1 MSPSASLAGRVA
13 MVTGAG
19 RGIGRAVALALA
31 DHGALVA
38 ALARSSTGIDTT
50 VGAIEEAGGRAIAV
64 RCDVVDPDAVRA
76 AVEHITDELGPVD
89 VLVNNAG
96 SNVVF
101 GPLWE
106 VDLDQ
111 WWRDVTIN
119 LRGPALCA
127 AAVLPEM
134 IARGRGCIVN
144 IASGSATRAFPYNS
158 SYAAAKAALVRFSD
172 SLAAE
177 TAAHGVSVFALNPG
191 TVETDM
197 CQGRID
203 SPAGQRWMPDV
214 IGVLPEHYVPASVPA
229 DAVVFLAEG
238 RADSLNGHW
247 FEAGEDLEALVA
259 DAELIRSSGRLRLAA
274 VR

>member
-1 MSPSASLAGRVA
+1 

-19 RGIGRAVALALA
+19 RGIGRAIALTLA
-31 DHGALVA
+31 DRGALVA
-38 ALARSSTGIDTT
+38 AVARSSTEIDAT
-50 VGAIEEAGGRAIAV
+50 VAAIEEAGGRAIAV
-64 RCDVVDPDAVRA
+64 RCDVADPASVTRAVDRT
-76 AVEHITDELGPVD
+76 TDELGPVD
-89 VLVNNAG
+89 VLVSNAG

-106 VDLDQ
+106 VDLEQ

-134 IARGRGCIVN
+134 VARARGCIIN

-158 SYAAAKAALVRFSD
+158 SYAAAKAGLVRFTD

-177 TAAHGVSVFALNPG
+177 TAPHGVAVFALNPG

-197 CQGRID
+197 CRGLIG
-203 SPAGQRWMPDV
+203 SPEGQRWMPDV
-214 IGVLPEHYVPASVPA
+214 IHVLPEHYVPASVPA
-229 DAVVFLAEG
+229 AAVVFLAEG
-238 RADSLNGHW
+238 NADALSGHW
-247 FEAGEDLEALVA
+247 FEAGDDLEALVA
-259 DAELIRSSGRLRLAA
+259 DSELIIAEGRLRLAA